1 MPYSSKIATFAVID
15 LETNGLPDLQFNKC
29 SITELSIIA
38 FSSKY
43 EGKQTEKQSTAVKK
57 GDHLL
62 SSKSVPELPRALHKL
77 NLMVN
82 PLASICPEA
91 EKKTGLNNWMLEHE
105 RPFDKS
111 TADLLISFLQR
122 LQQPVCLVAHNGL
135 GFDFPVLRYVMK
147 KLDLQ
152 KFPSSILCVDSWKA
166 FQVIDAEIEINN
178 NNHNQ
183 MNADIENTNED
194 TNRENGN
201 EINPETTSSKQVL
214 SPINAPIDWQKIN
227 ETTPHR
233 PCKTY
238 HRKCLSDDNNAVESP
253 PAKRSLFSP
262 SKPAKGYYQL
272 GNIYKRI
279 FQEDFKDL
287 HRAEND
293 VVVLS
298 KLILHYGLAFI
309 EYANNNALSLNEV
322 PSLDER
328 KT

>member
-1 MPYSSKIATFAVID
+1 MPHSGKIATFAVID
-15 LETNGLPDLQFNKC
+15 LETNGLPELQFNKC

-43 EGKQTEKQSTAVKK
+43 EGKQTEKQSTTVRK

-62 SSKSVPELPRALHKL
+62 SPKSIPELPRALHKL

-82 PLASICPEA
+82 PLGSIGPEA
-91 EKKTGLNNWMLEHE
+91 EEKTGLNNWMLKHE

-147 KLDLQ
+147 KLDL
-152 KFPSSILCVDSWKA
+152 KFPSSIVCVDSWKA
-166 FQVIDAEIEINN
+166 FQAIDAEIEINAN
-178 NNHNQ
+178 
-183 MNADIENTNED
+183 IENANED
-194 TNRENGN
+194 TKRENDN

-214 SPINAPIDWQKIN
+214 LPINAPIDWQKIN
-227 ETTPHR
+227 ETTPHK

-238 HRKCLSDDNNAVESP
+238 HRKCLSESP
-253 PAKRSLFSP
+253 PAKRSLLSA
-262 SKPAKGYYQL
+262 SKPVKGYYQL

-309 EYANNNALSLNEV
+309 EYANNNALSLNDV

-328 KT
+328 KI

>member
-1 MPYSSKIATFAVID
+1 MAHSKIATFAVID

-38 FSSKY
+38 FSSEY
-43 EGKQTEKQSTAVKK
+43 EEEKQTEGQSTTFGKE
-57 GDHLL
+57 DHLL
-62 SSKSVPELPRALHKL
+62 SRNSIPELPRALHKL
-77 NLMVN
+77 SLMVN
-82 PLASICPEA
+82 PLGSICPEA
-91 EKKTGLNNWMLEHE
+91 EKETGLNNWMLEHE
-105 RPFDKS
+105 RPFDKG

-147 KLDLQ
+147 KLDL

-166 FQVIDAEIEINN
+166 FEAIDADMEMNNYNN
-178 NNHNQ
+178 NE
-183 MNADIENTNED
+183 MPADIENANED
-194 TNRENGN
+194 VTRENDN
-201 EINPETTSSKQVL
+201 EQ
-214 SPINAPIDWQKIN
+214 
-227 ETTPHR
+227 
-233 PCKTY
+233 
-238 HRKCLSDDNNAVESP
+238 
-253 PAKRSLFSP
+253 
-262 SKPAKGYYQL
+262 
-272 GNIYKRI
+272 RI
-279 FQEDFKDL
+279 FQEDFNDL

-309 EYANNNALSLNEV
+309 EYANSNALSLNDV